1 MNESKFYDLPTN
13 QGNKTVNIDNIAL
26 IEDLKIGT
34 KITMNVRDKNGQY
47 LSFIANLPWSRVA
60 SDIKIRDENQ
70 D

>member
-34 KITMNVRDKNGQY
+34 KITMNVRDENGQY